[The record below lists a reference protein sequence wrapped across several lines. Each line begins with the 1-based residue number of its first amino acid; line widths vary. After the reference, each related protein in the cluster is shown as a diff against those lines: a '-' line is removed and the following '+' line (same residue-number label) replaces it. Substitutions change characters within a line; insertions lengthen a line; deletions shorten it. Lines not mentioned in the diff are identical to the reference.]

1 MFGNKYK
8 GMSVIDS
15 SGMERDLSRR
25 GRFKGSARVD
35 ARRGLGSMEGSVG
48 ASSGG
53 SGGFMSGLGR
63 RMSSA
68 RSTVGE
74 GFGNASRRAYFGGT
88 NMMNST
94 EEGIRSGAG
103 RVRQGFGGAFNINM
117 EGFGATSGVATRNPM
132 QRAIGAGSSARTS
145 ARAPL
150 ALGAGPSVSP
160 RAPLALS
167 SGASTVASEA
177 GKARKGF
184 RGRMKGLFDV
194 NMEGFG
200 ATSGVATRHPMQKAI
215 GPGSRN
221 SVFPPPNVAGRQ
233 FPPPNAAGRQL
244 APPNLATRR
253 PGPIMARPNVATR
266 KPGPIMTRPNL
277 ATKVEMAPPK
287 ALNAAI
293 EGDKGKNLGKLM
305 EHMKGNPKA
314 YAIGAGVV
322 GLGALLHGRE
332 KRGTS
337 SGAQGMYR

>member
-88 NMMNST
+88 NMMNSA
-94 EEGIRSGAG
+94 EAGIRSGAG

-145 ARAPL
+145 ARTPL

-160 RAPLALS
+160 RAPLALG
-167 SGASTVASEA
+167 SGTTAVASEA
-177 GKARKGF
+177 TKARKGF

-215 GPGSRN
+215 GPGSSATARTSDAIGIN
-221 SVFPPPNVAGRQ
+221 VRRNVAASQAVRAEAQ
-233 FPPPNAAGRQL
+233 KARNTVAG
-244 APPNLATRR
+244 
-253 PGPIMARPNVATR
+253 ARSISDSLKSR
-266 KPGPIMTRPNL
+266 S
-277 ATKVEMAPPK
+277 K
-287 ALNAAI
+287 ALTNTTPVKVRGLSTP
-293 EGDKGKNLGKLM
+293 ERLLRKTVEEDKGKNLEKLM
-305 EHMKGNPKA
+305 THMKGNRKA